1 MAIGDSA
8 SDLTMAAEVGT
19 MWMVANGARSP
30 VVPPLLDSL
39 RGQGRDVRV
48 ASGDVGLGWAEAI
61 RASL

>member
-1 MAIGDSA
+1 MAG
-8 SDLTMAAEVGT
+8 EVGT

-30 VVPPLLDSL
+30 VVPPLVDSL
-39 RGQGRDVRV
+39 RAAGQDVRV